1 MISNLRLWLI
11 NHKNVVKMSRFSLLT
26 LLLLLI
32 SWFFDHQFVELKSII
47 PDSLLLPLDVSLTF
61 LSNISGVFLTISIFA
76 LTTIITV
83 LNKYSSSV
91 TPRMAQDF
99 IDRADVLTLHGIF
112 VGGFFTASSASLCC
126 RMWKAAKELSQEL
139 WGLFTPSF
147 P

>member
-61 LSNISGVFLTISIFA
+61 LSNISGVFPTISIFA

-112 VGGFFTASSASLCC
+112 VGGASSASLCC